1 MATATNMVG
10 KMSAAN
16 GAFQSLAKCHSRFFI
31 MDLICRIGEG
41 FNIVPVEIKSTSSS
55 DTGISAQNQDL
66 HLLRV
71 LFELIKVSLTYI
83 LLNCLK

>member
-41 FNIVPVEIKSTSSS
+41 FNIVSIEIKSTSSS
-55 DTGISAQNQDL
+55 DTGISAQNQDF
-66 HLLRV
+66 HLLHVPDRAD
-71 LFELIKVSLTYI
+71 
-83 LLNCLK
+83 